1 MFRSRGKSLVVPF
14 DCVNKLYDRK
24 WPTCKSEHW
33 SCRPSL
39 LPFFFPKPKKGEKE
53 ESLDPSMA
61 FLCKLNK
68 GSSSK
73 CVRQLNDWLTH
84 RGSCVKRDLK
94 GQNLLHDT

>member
-1 MFRSRGKSLVVPF
+1 MLVVSF

-39 LPFFFPKPKKGEKE
+39 LPFFFPQTKE
-53 ESLDPSMA
+53 RGKRGKSGSFNSIFVKQRK
-61 FLCKLNK
+61 FLLNK

>member
-24 WPTCKSEHW
+24 WPTCKSIIG
-33 SCRPSL
+33 RAGLPSF
-39 LPFFFPKPKKGEKE
+39 PSFFPKPKKGGKE
-53 ESLDPSMA
+53 ESLDPSIA

-68 GSSSK
+68 ESSSK

-94 GQNLLHDT
+94 VQNLLHDT